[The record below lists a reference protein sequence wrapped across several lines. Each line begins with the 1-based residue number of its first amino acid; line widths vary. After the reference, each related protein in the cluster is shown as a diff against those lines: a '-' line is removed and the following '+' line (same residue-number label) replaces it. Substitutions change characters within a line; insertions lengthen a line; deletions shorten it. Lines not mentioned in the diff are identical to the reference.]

1 MPLEPAALLLGVL
14 LLALASVAGWLAG
27 PGLVARWRRAR
38 VRRQPFPPAWRAVLR
53 ERMPAFAHLP
63 ADVQLRLKKHAQV
76 LLAEV
81 PFIGCGGQVVDDEVR
96 ALVAVQASL
105 LLLGRGDGGFEGL
118 SQVLVYPGA
127 FVAQRTVAQPDGT
140 VRDERQALAGE
151 SWQQGQVVL
160 SWQDVLEGAADPHDG
175 RNVVIHEFA
184 HRLDQ
189 VQGAA
194 NGAPW
199 RPGHSRRGP
208 GARDAREWTNVF
220 AAEFAALRQRLA
232 AGETGLIDPY
242 AATNAAEFFAVT
254 SELFFEQPEALAAAH
269 PALHGQL
276 RGFYGVDPREWRAVT
291 PRIPAPGHVH

>member
-1 MPLEPAALLLGVL
+1 MGVL
-14 LLALASVAGWLAG
+14 LLALASVAAWLAG
-27 PGLVARWRRAR
+27 PGLLARWRRAR
-38 VRRQPFPPAWRAVLR
+38 VRRQPFPPAWRAALR
-53 ERMPAFAHLP
+53 ERMPAFAELP

-76 LLAEV
+76 LLSEV
-81 PFIGCGGQVVDDEVR
+81 PLIGCAGFVVTDEVR

-127 FVAQRTVAQPDGT
+127 FVAHRTVVQADGT

-160 SWQDVLEGAADPHDG
+160 SWEDVVEGAADPGDG

-189 VQGAA
+189 MAGAA

-199 RPGHSRRGP
+199 LPGRARRLHW
-208 GARDAREWTNVF
+208 ARVF
-220 AAEFAALRQRLA
+220 ASEFDALQRQLGT
-232 AGETGLIDPY
+232 GESGLIDPY
-242 AATNAAEFFAVT
+242 AATSPAEFFAVT
-254 SELFFEQPEALAAAH
+254 TELFFERPEALAAAH
-269 PALHGQL
+269 PALHAQL
-276 RGFYGVDPREWRAVT
+276 RGFYGVDPAHWRAVT
-291 PRIPAPGHVH
+291 PVLQTATHR

>member
-1 MPLEPAALLLGVL
+1 MDIDAAALPAFSLGVI
-14 LLALASVAGWLAG
+14 LLALASVAAWLAG

-53 ERMPAFAHLP
+53 ERMPAFAQLP
-63 ADVQLRLKKHAQV
+63 ADVQWRLKKHAQV

-81 PFIGCGGQVVDDEVR
+81 PFIGCGGLVVDDEVR

-127 FVAQRTVAQPDGT
+127 FVAQRTVTQADGT
-140 VRDERQALAGE
+140 VRDERQTLAGE

-160 SWQDVLEGAADPHDG
+160 SWQDVLDGAADPHDG

-189 VQGAA
+189 VGGAA
-194 NGAPW
+194 NGAPAT
-199 RPGHSRRGP
+199 RGRARR
-208 GARDAREWTNVF
+208 RQW
-220 AAEFAALRQRLA
+220 AAIFGTELAALQRRVA
-232 AGETGLIDPY
+232 AGEAGLIDAY
-242 AATNAAEFFAVT
+242 GATNAAEFFAVT
-254 SELFFEQPEALAAAH
+254 SELFFEKPEALAAAH
-269 PALHGQL
+269 PALHAEL
-276 RGFYGVDPREWRAVT
+276 RAFYGVDPRHWRATT
-291 PRIPAPGHVH
+291 PLLRNASRA